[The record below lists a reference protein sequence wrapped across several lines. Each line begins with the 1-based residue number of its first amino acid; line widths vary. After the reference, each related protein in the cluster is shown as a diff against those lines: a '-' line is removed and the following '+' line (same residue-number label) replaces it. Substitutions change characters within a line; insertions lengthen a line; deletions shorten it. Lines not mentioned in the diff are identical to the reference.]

1 MCDSMHS
8 KKKGEIKEKVFL
20 SFSLGTFQRNAKK
33 KKNCLSQIHLLLYIN
48 MYIILNTILK

>member
-33 KKNCLSQIHLLLYIN
+33 KKKLFISNPFVAIH
-48 MYIILNTILK
+48 